1 MALVYFLYYC
11 FTKVVRMK
19 YLLMILLL
27 TITVIIQDDNL
38 FIKDDDTQLL
48 TIKLTDRVLVL
59 GGSDISLT
67 IDEDKVV
74 IK

>member
-59 GGSDISLT
+59 GSDISLT
-67 IDEDKVV
+67 IGEDKVV